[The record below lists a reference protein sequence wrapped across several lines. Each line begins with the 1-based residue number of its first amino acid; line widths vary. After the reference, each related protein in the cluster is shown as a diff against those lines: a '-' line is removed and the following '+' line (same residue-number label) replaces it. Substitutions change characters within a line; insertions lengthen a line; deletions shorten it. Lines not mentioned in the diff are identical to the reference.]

1 MSQTMH
7 QLAKRVAFA
16 EDGTRLITGYVP
28 RVSLAVVAIV
38 CFGIIAIVS
47 WTQFFL
53 IKRQRYMLT
62 LTIGSTCMVLGYI
75 LRIPFRSSPD
85 SVGLYA
91 ITTLFVLLSPCAF
104 LALEYMLLGRLALYL
119 GPETVAKRC
128 LVFRASRIAKF
139 FVTTDVVTFLI
150 QAAGGGMSAIDNP
163 STANAGHKIALVGV
177 VVQAVAFCTFTC
189 FLIYFGYRVK
199 NLYPEKWHGGAR
211 QPSGSVI
218 KIFSKQPIADW
229 RILYYG
235 MLVACIGFIVR
246 SIFRAVEFSQGY
258 DGYLVTTESYF
269 YALDA
274 LPILFSVAIFAVLFP
289 PRFLMSQHLFLDNG
303 VEMERTRDESSEK
316 IVTNR
321 V

>member
-1 MSQTMH
+1 
-7 QLAKRVAFA
+7 
-16 EDGTRLITGYVP
+16 
-28 RVSLAVVAIV
+28 
-38 CFGIIAIVS
+38 
-47 WTQFFL
+47 
-53 IKRQRYMLT
+53 
-62 LTIGSTCMVLGYI
+62 
-75 LRIPFRSSPD
+75 
-85 SVGLYA
+85 
-91 ITTLFVLLSPCAF
+91 
-104 LALEYMLLGRLALYL
+104 MLLGRLALYL

-150 QAAGGGMSAIDNP
+150 QVRGLSGRHTYNISKGTMADTRETRQAAGGGMSAIDNP

-246 SIFRAVEFSQGY
+246 SIFRAVEFSQVSHTLLLCACSGPSSDISERVPTTQGY

>member
-1 MSQTMH
+1 MSETMH

-38 CFGIIAIVS
+38 CFSIIAIIS
-47 WTQFFL
+47 WTQFFS

-62 LTIGSTCMVLGYI
+62 LTLGSSAMVIGYI

-91 ITTLFVLLSPCAF
+91 ITTLFVLLAPCAF

-119 GPETVAKRC
+119 GPETVAKHC

-139 FVTTDVVTFLI
+139 FVTMDVVTFLI
-150 QAAGGGMSAIDNP
+150 QAAGGGMSAIE
-163 STANAGHKIALVGV
+163 SIANTGHKIALVGV
-177 VVQAVAFCTFTC
+177 IVQAVAFCTFTG

-199 NLYPEKWHGGAR
+199 SLYPEKWHGGAR
-211 QPSGSVI
+211 QSSGSGLS
-218 KIFSKQPIADW
+218 IFSKQPIADW
-229 RILYYG
+229 RILYWG
-235 MLVACIGFIVR
+235 MLIACIGFIVR

-274 LPILFSVAIFAVLFP
+274 LPIFLSVLIFAVLFP
-289 PRFLMSQHLFLDNG
+289 PRYLASQHLFLDNG

-316 IVTNR
+316 IITNR